1 MQKRC
6 LQVQVTDLN
15 GINKKYKNYGG
26 IIMNELGIGLLN
38 ILAAVLVYGGVV
50 IGFPVLVE
58 KIKRK

>member
-6 LQVQVTDLN
+6 LQVQVTNLN
-15 GINKKYKNYGG
+15 GTNKKYKNYGG
-26 IIMNELGIGLLN
+26 IIMNELGIGLLS